1 MTKPARLLALASFT
15 LIAACAAPR
24 PGPFAQFA
32 DARGRQCFRAGD
44 VSSFSRAEDGFVD
57 IQTAEGPF
65 RLRLTPGCPD
75 FSLIMQ
81 IGVRPMDSSW
91 LCEGKDEVLIT
102 PNATGNTRCPISDI
116 RALQV

>member
-15 LIAACAAPR
+15 LIPACAAPP

-32 DARGRQCFRAGD
+32 DARGRQCFRANEVLGYSHGPDSVVD
-44 VSSFSRAEDGFVD
+44 V
-57 IQTAEGPF
+57 QTAQGPF

-75 FSLIMQ
+75 FSVIMQ

-91 LCEGKDEVLIT
+91 LCEGKDDVLIT
-102 PNATGNTRCPISDI
+102 PNATGNTRCPVSDI
-116 RALQV
+116 RMLRA